1 MGKMRLAARVGWYL
15 SAVPFD
21 RIGFRTDLG
30 TAPIPTLSKP
40 FLSLVSPV
48 FIVIPA
54 LAMGIYSFK
63 KRRDQIEK
71 DEINKAL
78 EKKEGK

>member
-1 MGKMRLAARVGWYL
+1 VGGTSWLYL
-15 SAVPFD
+15 SSVPFD
-21 RIGFRTDLG
+21 KIGFRTDLG
-30 TAPIPTLSKP
+30 TVPIPSYSKP

-48 FIVIPA
+48 FVVIPA

-63 KRRDQIEK
+63 KRRDEVAEEDIR
-71 DEINKAL
+71 KAL